1 MSNEN
6 GRSEPWNKGRTL
18 PPEPLSAD
26 EAERLIR
33 AASARCPTGQRNRAM
48 LVCMYRGGLRC
59 QEVLD
64 LMPKDIDTTA
74 GTIRVLR
81 GKGNK
86 TRLVG
91 IDNGAMA
98 IIQRWL
104 DTRGE
109 MYDGTPVENPADLR
123 QALLKRPEPLIR
135 TFTENLMAYALGR
148 RVEYYDQPTIRA
160 IVKEGEADDY
170 RMSSFILGVVMSD
183 AFQMQRVQAVVEEDD
198 RNEPR

>member
-6 GRSEPWNKGRTL
+6 EQTAPWNKGRTL

-33 AASARCPTGQRNRAM
+33 AASGRCPTGQRNRAM

-64 LMPKDIDTTA
+64 LMPKDIDATA

-91 IDNGAMA
+91 IDSGAMA

-109 MYDGTPVENPADLR
+109 LGMNGRQRMFCTLKGKPVGSR
-123 QALLKRPEPLIR
+123 YVRALLVWLQ
-135 TFTENLMAYALGR
+135 R
-148 RVEYYDQPTIRA
+148 RASTS
-160 IVKEGEADDY
+160 GC
-170 RMSSFILGVVMSD
+170 ILTG
-183 AFQMQRVQAVVEEDD
+183 
-198 RNEPR
+198 